1 MRCHTGTAVREQF
14 EAAGAYP
21 MMGAH
26 LPWMLLPESQFNSD
40 PKRRTE
46 WLQLAATEA
55 RAKATSSSS
64 SGRGGSAKKTKSRS
78 ARAAKQVESATALK
92 TGSTA
97 RTKRGRAGRAVVK
110 EEEEEEEEEEEAAAA
125 AAAAASPKKRARRQ
139 AKKLDVPAEV
149 RKYIASVTP
158 AWRQADCETLLEL
171 LGRVSGCR
179 PRMSG
184 SMVGFGS
191 YHYKYK
197 TGREGD
203 CYQTGFAARKAAFT
217 IAVLPGLAGYSSST
231 LPL

>member
-46 WLQLAATEA
+46 WLRLAATEA

-110 EEEEEEEEEEEAAAA
+110 EEEEEEEEAASAA

-139 AKKLDVPAEV
+139 AKKLDVPVEV

-158 AWRQADCETLLEL
+158 AWRQAECETLLEL
-171 LGRVSGCR
+171 LGRVSECR